1 MANLPPSNRLD
12 AHVAATPISAPELV
26 ETKRLFLRKL
36 RSADARPMFEEYASD
51 PRVTRFLVAPTQTSL
66 ADADQ
71 FIAARLAEWD
81 AGARYTYTI
90 ALKEAEERAVGRIAL
105 KVTPEGV
112 SIGYALAYRLFGRGL
127 ATEALHAMCPQ
138 ARALDAEVFA
148 RVDPENTASIRVLEK
163 CGFRRTELRRR
174 SVVLPNIGPEPRDCL
189 IYVRQ

>member
-1 MANLPPSNRLD
+1 M
-12 AHVAATPISAPELV
+12 SAPELV

-36 RSADARPMFEEYASD
+36 HAADAPSMFEEYASD

-66 ADADQ
+66 ADAAQ

-81 AGARYTYTI
+81 AGTRYTYTI
-90 ALKEAEERAVGRIAL
+90 ALKEAEEHAVGRIAL
-105 KVTPEGV
+105 KITPEGV

-138 ARALDAEVFA
+138 ARPLDARVFA

-163 CGFRRTELRRR
+163 CGFHQTELRRR

-189 IYVRQ
+189 VYFSHPAAPSSF